1 MNKFIFPLLILAF
14 ALPIAV
20 LCIFIP
26 FPSKI
31 LFSTYLCQALSY
43 HWKHD
48 NVESR

>member
-1 MNKFIFPLLILAF
+1 MNKIVFPLLILAF
-14 ALPIAV
+14 ALPITV
-20 LCIFIP
+20 LCIFIH

-31 LFSTYLCQALSY
+31 LFSTYLCQALFY